1 MPRICAFDVNE
12 TLLDLRALDPDFE
25 SAFGDVAA
33 RQAWFT
39 QLIQTAFVTTIIG
52 TYRDFGTIGATA
64 LEVIATRRGV
74 TLSPEDRTS
83 ILTGMRHL
91 PPHPDVRDGLE
102 RLRGAGLRLVTLTN
116 STEQV
121 GQAQLTNAGLRGYFE
136 HIFSADTAR
145 RLKPAPEAYRMVAD
159 RLGVDIGEI
168 RLIAAHSWDIAGALH
183 VGCAAAFVA
192 RPGMVLD
199 PLFDRPDVV
208 GADLREVADRILERE
223 KA

>member
-74 TLSPEDRTS
+74 TLAPQMRIS
-83 ILTGMRHL
+83 ILTKNRHL
-91 PPHPDVRDGLE
+91 PPHPDENTDTILWRECDS
-102 RLRGAGLRLVTLTN
+102 
-116 STEQV
+116 ST
-121 GQAQLTNAGLRGYFE
+121 
-136 HIFSADTAR
+136 S
-145 RLKPAPEAYRMVAD
+145 
-159 RLGVDIGEI
+159 
-168 RLIAAHSWDIAGALH
+168 
-183 VGCAAAFVA
+183 
-192 RPGMVLD
+192 
-199 PLFDRPDVV
+199 
-208 GADLREVADRILERE
+208 
-223 KA
+223 